1 MNGYAPEYV
10 AKLLKNDIIMAKAL
24 EIEDEK
30 LRDYIEAINVA
41 IYAISNLDLGDN
53 YISDLCEINHE
64 LINLQDQE

>member
-1 MNGYAPEYV
+1 MHWLPIRF
-10 AKLLKNDIIMAKAL
+10 AKLLKNDIIMAKEL
-24 EIEDEK
+24 KIEDEK

>member
-1 MNGYAPEYV
+1 
-10 AKLLKNDIIMAKAL
+10 MAKAL
-24 EIEDEK
+24 KIEDEK